1 MSSPIGHIFRSI
13 FASMGAGNE
22 FAIFLT
28 ERQKRAILKSVFD
41 SYYDE
46 MDEPRPVIF
55 DTNRLW
61 TTRMAILQ
69 ELYPGSKVICCVRN
83 PAWIL
88 DSVEMLIR
96 KNALDHS
103 RMFNDVESAT
113 VFSRAEALGR
123 I

>member
-22 FAIFLT
+22 FAIFLS

-41 SYYDE
+41 AYYRE
-46 MDEPRPVIF
+46 MDEPREVIF

-61 TTRMAILQ
+61 TTRMSILQ
-69 ELYPGSKVICCVRN
+69 ELFPGSKMICCVRN

-88 DSVEMLIR
+88 DSVETLIR
-96 KNALDHS
+96 RNALDNS
-103 RMFNDVESAT
+103 RMFNDA
-113 VFSRAEALGR
+113 
-123 I
+123 